1 MKAAEIVAAAWE
13 QGTEEQLLPAGI
25 PALVVSGEIKGG
37 KTSCKILVKMLM
49 GSGPLK
55 PPRALLNRLFYLCS
69 AQDLLGFALTV
80 FTLKHSMSEGGA
92 DLSPAPASPRAPRG
106 C

>member
-49 GSGPLK
+49 G
-55 PPRALLNRLFYLCS
+55 
-69 AQDLLGFALTV
+69 
-80 FTLKHSMSEGGA
+80 
-92 DLSPAPASPRAPRG
+92 
-106 C
+106 